1 MTVSRLRVSKTETR
15 DLAERARVDATWL
28 GDGRR
33 WGEVEPWRMSD
44 ATFFIVLVAIAAAL
58 ALAALALR

>member
-28 GDGRR
+28 GDGRK

-44 ATFFIVLVAIAAAL
+44 TTFFIVLIAIAAAL
-58 ALAALALR
+58 AVAALALR